1 MAIEI
6 TAAISTFKAALGIA
20 QVALAARDEAKV
32 KEALQDMSE
41 RLFSLSQAALAMAEK
56 NMALQAALTEA
67 SANHAE
73 VEAKLAERGSYELA
87 EASSGVFAYKSLDS
101 SKALHY
107 LCQPCYDNGIKSVL
121 RKDAHH
127 DGVVFWTC
135 PAEGRHGF

>member
-56 NMALQAALTEA
+56 NMALQASLAEVNA
-67 SANHAE
+67 KHAQ

-101 SKALHY
+101 SKAPHY
-107 LCQPCYDNGIKSVL
+107 LCQPCYDKGIKTVL
-121 RKDAHH
+121 RRLEHH
-127 DGVVFWTC
+127 DGVEFWTC
-135 PAEGRHGF
+135 AADSRHGF